1 MGDTIQL
8 ASEETPA
15 VAPEPE
21 APSRPENVPEKFW
34 DSEKQA
40 INTEALLS
48 SYSQLEKRLGGEQS
62 SEKNPPDTEK
72 TIEPQQQS
80 KSAVTPDTPNTI
92 DVEALSQEYAS
103 LGKISDENYQL
114 LEQKGISRELVDEF
128 IQSRQSRAEATRTE
142 VYQSVG
148 GEDAYTK
155 MTAWAAQNWS
165 EKQILAFNNT
175 MDTASPEQWKLAAQA
190 LKSSYEA
197 ANGVRPRLLSGQAVS
212 NYAGDRFESFA
223 QLLEAQR
230 DPRYEKD
237 PAYRTHVYNK
247 LKNSKI

>member
-48 SYSQLEKRLGGEQS
+48 SYSQLEKRLGGEPP
-62 SEKNPPDTEK
+62 SEKNPPSTEK
-72 TIEPQQQS
+72 TVEPQHQL
-80 KSAVTPDTPNTI
+80 KSEVVSEANTI
-92 DVEALSQEYAS
+92 DVDALAQEYAS
-103 LGKISDENYQL
+103 LGKISDANYKA

-128 IQSRQSRAEATRTE
+128 IQSRQSRAEATRSE

-148 GEDAYTK
+148 GEDAYEK

-165 EKQILAFNNT
+165 EKQILAFNST

-230 DPRYEKD
+230 DPRYQKD
-237 PAYRTHVYNK
+237 PAYRKSIYRK

>member
-1 MGDTIQL
+1 MSDTIQL

-48 SYSQLEKRLGGEQS
+48 SYSQLEKRLGGEQP

-72 TIEPQQQS
+72 TI
-80 KSAVTPDTPNTI
+80 AVTPDTPNTI

-190 LKSSYEA
+190 LKAAYEA

-230 DPRYEKD
+230 DPRYQKD
-237 PAYRTHVYNK
+237 PAYRKSIYRK

>member
-15 VAPEPE
+15 VAPE

-48 SYSQLEKRLGGEQS
+48 SYSQLEKRLGGES
-62 SEKNPPDTEK
+62 PSEKNPPSTEK
-72 TIEPQQQS
+72 TVEPQQS
-80 KSAVTPDTPNTI
+80 KSEVVSEANTI
-92 DVEALSQEYAS
+92 DVDALAQEYAS
-103 LGKISDENYQL
+103 LGKISDENYKV

-128 IQSRQSRAEATRTE
+128 IQSRQSRAEATRSE

-190 LKSSYEA
+190 LKAAYEA

-230 DPRYEKD
+230 DPRYQKD
-237 PAYRTHVYNK
+237 PAYRKSVYNK